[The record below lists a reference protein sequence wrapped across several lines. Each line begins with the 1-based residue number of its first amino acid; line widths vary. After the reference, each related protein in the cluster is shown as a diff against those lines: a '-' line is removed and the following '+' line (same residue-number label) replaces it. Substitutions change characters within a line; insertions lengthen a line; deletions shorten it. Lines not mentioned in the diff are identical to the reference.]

1 MGDISTPILVTFIIY
16 FLAMLAVGIWVY
28 QRTNNLSEFALAGRR
43 LNSPVA
49 ALSAQ
54 ASDMSGWLL
63 LGLPGAVYAAGM
75 GATWIA
81 IGLAIGT
88 YLNWLLIA
96 PRLRTYTERA
106 DNSITLSS
114 YFENRFEDPTQL
126 LRIISAIIFAVFFTV
141 YVSSGLVAGGLLFE
155 GAFGTDAN
163 VAITITVIAIVSYTF
178 LGGFLAVSLTDAVQG
193 SMMFVSLL
201 VTPLVAIGLLGGFNA
216 LFDGLEDTFPGL
228 IGMGSE
234 ASFVEGSWVTGE
246 SLGFIVI
253 LSAVAWGLGYFG
265 QPHILVRFMGI
276 KSAAHI
282 PVARRIGVT
291 WVLFTLAG
299 ACLTG
304 LAGIVYFDVPLE
316 NPEMVFIALTQDIF
330 NPWIAGIIMAGIL
343 AAVMSTADSQLLVAS
358 TAFTEDFY
366 RRFRK
371 TPPSEIHL
379 VWVGRGSVIA
389 VAVIAYALALQ
400 GGAVLDIVAYAW
412 AGFGAAFGPV
422 IILSLYW
429 KKMTWVGALAGMLVG
444 AATVIIWNNTD
455 PFGWGLYEIVPG
467 FVLAWIAV
475 LVGSQFGS
483 LPAREWIGSYFDYKR
498 GDEEKKTPTS

>member
-1 MGDISTPILVTFIIY
+1 MGEISAPILVAFIVY
-16 FLAMLAVGIWVY
+16 FIAMLAVGVWVY
-28 QRTNNLSEFALAGRR
+28 RQTNNLSEFALGGRR

-54 ASDMSGWLL
+54 SSDMSGWLL

-106 DNSITLSS
+106 NNSITLSS
-114 YFENRFEDPTQL
+114 YFENRFEDPTKL
-126 LRIISAIIFAVFFTV
+126 LRIISAVIFAVFFTV

-155 GAFGTDAN
+155 EAFGTDAN
-163 VAITITVIAIVSYTF
+163 IAITIAVIAIVSYTF
-178 LGGFLAVSLTDAVQG
+178 LGGFLAVSYTDAAQG
-193 SMMFVSLL
+193 TIMFVSLL
-201 VTPLVAIGLLGGFNA
+201 VTPLVAIGALGGFNV

-228 IGMGSE
+228 VGMGSE
-234 ASFVEGSWVTGE
+234 ASFVEGSWVAGE

-253 LSAVAWGLGYFG
+253 LSALAWGLGYFG

-276 KSAAHI
+276 KSAAHV
-282 PVARRIGVT
+282 PVARRIGIT
-291 WVLFTLAG
+291 WVVLTLAG
-299 ACLTG
+299 ACLVG
-304 LAGIVYFDVPLE
+304 LVGIVYLDVPLE
-316 NPEMVFIALTQDIF
+316 NPETVFIVLTQELL
-330 NPWIAGIIMAGIL
+330 NPWVAGIILAGVMAAI
-343 AAVMSTADSQLLVAS
+343 MSTADSQLLVAS

-371 TPPSEIHL
+371 TTPSDIHL
-379 VWVGRGSVIA
+379 VWVGRAAVIA

-400 GGAVLDIVAYAW
+400 GGAVLDIVSYAW

-444 AATVIIWNNTD
+444 SATVIIWNNTD

-467 FVLAWIAV
+467 FILAWIAIV
-475 LVGSQFGS
+475 IGSRFGS
-483 LPAREWIGSYFDYKR
+483 VPSREWIGSYFDYKR
-498 GDEEKKTPTS
+498 SDDEKSPTS